1 MTGILTFDTTH
12 HALWAEEIA
21 TRLLLGIEII
31 PAPADSGAKCDLAI
45 EYLRDDEAALIAALQ
60 AEAVPFRCYVRSGSG
75 P

>member
-31 PAPADSGAKCDLAI
+31 PAPADSGARCDLAI
-45 EYLRDDEAALIAALQ
+45 EVLLEDEATLIDAL
-60 AEAVPFRCYVRSGSG
+60 EGESVPFRRYVRSGSA